1 MRKIDSART
10 VQFVEA
16 AYAADGTQRVM
27 FRIRSALKGVAEN
40 SSWLVCSPKD
50 AETFART
57 LLEAAERA
65 REALQ

>member
-1 MRKIDSART
+1 MRKMESART
-10 VQFVEA
+10 MAFVEA

-27 FRIRSALKGVAEN
+27 FCIHSELQGAADV
-40 SSWLVCSPKD
+40 SPWFVCSPED

-65 REALQ
+65 REPLQ